1 MSKHRLSKEER
12 WLIAFLEALSLVS
25 KFVKEVRNAK
35 NQV

>member
-12 WLIAFLEALSLVS
+12 WLIAFLEALGIIS

>member
-1 MSKHRLSKEER
+1 MSKHPSSKEER